1 MTHHYRVFPKALTVA
16 ECQAVCKAATAVP
29 IKSGDIG
36 FGGKTVV
43 NQNIRKSDVGW
54 LPRTDPALQWL
65 WNKIE
70 FYTHKANFENF
81 DVIDIQNFLDVQF
94 TTYRGAE
101 QGHYG
106 WHQDSTAIVADNR
119 QWDRKLSVCIQ
130 LSNPATDPIQEA
142 LQKKRFTWTGKA
154 PEEPSVTRYE
164 GGEFDVNPSQ
174 PFHVKEFKDAGD
186 LIVFP
191 STLWHQV
198 RPVTAGVRHSL
209 VTWWNGPR
217 WR

>member
-16 ECQAVCKAATAVP
+16 ECQAICKAAAAVP
-29 IKSGDIG
+29 TKSGDIG

-43 NQNIRKSDVGW
+43 NQNIRKSDVAW

-70 FYTHKANFENF
+70 FYTHKANTENF
-81 DVIDIQNFLDVQF
+81 DVIDARNFADVQF
-94 TTYRGAE
+94 TTYRGDE

-106 WHQDSTAIVADNR
+106 PHQDNTFITADGRN
-119 QWDRKLSVCIQ
+119 WDRKLSVCIQ
-130 LSNPATDPIQEA
+130 LSHPQIQLPPRRE
-142 LQKKRFTWTGKA
+142 LKNLFHWPKK
-154 PEEPSVTRYE
+154 PSLTRYE
-164 GGEFDVNPSQ
+164 GGEFWVNPSRPVQ
-174 PFHVKEFKDAGD
+174 VTDFKDAGD

-191 STLWHQV
+191 SLLWHEV
-198 RPVTAGVRHSL
+198 KPVTAGVRHSL